1 MNDAEIEAAILA
13 KHRDR
18 VSEEEADAIAA
29 DEAMEEPIEEH
40 FGMEEEE
47 REQVSIVS
55 SFASLQV
62 LKESSFT

>member
-18 VSEEEADAIAA
+18 VSEEEANASAA

-55 SFASLQV
+55 SFARIQV